1 MLPAHCLRRVFDLLV
16 AAVCSSAALCAA
28 QGVPASDGAGGKRAI
43 ALVLPFYAPELGAA
57 AEAVRQGVETAN
69 RVSGSRYAI
78 QLWHTDASPERVAQ
92 AYESAIV
99 AGARAI
105 IGPMTRSGVTAL
117 ARARAGAQQGA
128 PGQGPPIVAL
138 NQPDADIALPPRFFA
153 FGLALD
159 AEARV
164 VAQLVWRQ
172 NLRAVAVV
180 GTQTPLARRSTEAFV
195 DEWLRLGGNITEV
208 YEVPPG
214 ADLIVLRDRIA
225 AKPAE
230 AVFLA
235 ADPGR
240 AAALRPYLGNQ
251 ALVFSTSQVNASG
264 AAQVGTL
271 DLAGIRFV
279 EMPWLLRPNHPAVAA
294 YPRPPGLAGDLERLF
309 ALGIDAFRV
318 AAALAD
324 GARTAEIDGVTGR
337 IRFAPPSTITREPL
351 AATFRAG
358 VAVPLE

>member
-16 AAVCSSAALCAA
+16 AVVCSSAALCAA
-28 QGVPASDGAGGKRAI
+28 QGIPASDAAGGKRAI

-69 RVSGSRYAI
+69 RVSGGRYAI
-78 QLWHTDASPERVAQ
+78 QLWHTDASPARVVQ

-99 AGARAI
+99 AGARAV
-105 IGPMTRSGVTAL
+105 IGPMTRAGVAAL
-117 ARARAGAQQGA
+117 ARGGVARE
-128 PGQGPPIVAL
+128 GPPVVAL
-138 NQPDADIALPPRFFA
+138 NQPDAEVTLPPRFFA

-164 VAQLVWRQ
+164 VARLVWRQ
-172 NLRAVAVV
+172 GLRTVAVV
-180 GTQTPLARRSTEAFV
+180 GTQTPLARRSTAAFV
-195 DEWLRLGGNITEV
+195 DEWLRLGGNLTEI
-208 YEVPPG
+208 YEVPQE
-214 ADLIVLRDRIA
+214 ADLVALRDRIA

-230 AVFLA
+230 AVFMA

-251 ALVFSTSQVNASG
+251 ALIFSTSQVNSSG
-264 AAQVGTL
+264 TARVGAL
-271 DLAGIRFV
+271 DLAGVRFV
-279 EMPWLLRPNHPAVAA
+279 EMPWLLRPDDRAVAA
-294 YPRPPGLAGDLERLF
+294 YPRPPGLGGDLERLF
-309 ALGIDAFRV
+309 ALGIDAFRI
-318 AAALAD
+318 AAALAE
-324 GARTAEIDGVTGR
+324 GTRSAEIDGVTGR
-337 IRFAPPSTITREPL
+337 IRLAPPNSITREPH